1 MVIGNA
7 SQSGVVANM
16 TLSEFKNARRVD
28 GYVISVS
35 EHKMSSSYGP
45 AKIIVSQILYSW
57 LKVYVEHFRSRV
69 LTTSQASQLF
79 LSWNGEG
86 LASSQVCRAV
96 QSVWQ
101 KAGLG

>member
-1 MVIGNA
+1 MV
-7 SQSGVVANM
+7 V
-16 TLSEFKNARRVD
+16 
-28 GYVISVS
+28 VISVS

-57 LKVYVEHFRSRV
+57 LKVYVEHFHSRV
-69 LTTSQASQLF
+69 LTTSQASKLF

-86 LASSQVCRAV
+86 LANSQVCRAV